1 MLFTAWQ
8 QQLFDEEEK
17 CFMSPW
23 KAKFSS
29 DLNDAYRIQIKM
41 KFQTLC

>member
-8 QQLFDEEEK
+8 QNFDEEK
-17 CFMSPW
+17 CFMSPL
-23 KAKFSS
+23 KAGFSS
-29 DLNDAYRIQIKM
+29 DLNDAYRIQIKV